1 MKCQRIPLMFDKD
14 AEKIIRKIVKEE
26 TQDLRSDTESLKKD
40 VSVLKVDVDSIKKIQ
55 TRQGI
60 LMESMNDKVDLILE
74 NLVGNNERLKDFDK
88 LKEQVYQNHER
99 RIKALETSR
108 KK

>member
-1 MKCQRIPLMFDKD
+1 MFDKD

-26 TQDLRSDTESLKKD
+26 TQDLRSDTETLKKD
-40 VSVLKVDVDSIKKIQ
+40 VSILKEDVSILKHDVDSIKKTQ

-74 NLVGNNERLKDFDK
+74 NLVGNNEKFKDFDK
-88 LKEQVYQNHER
+88 LKEQVYQNHEN
-99 RIKALETSR
+99 RIKALEASR
-108 KK
+108 SQ